1 MEQKNAWEA
10 MFSLLP
16 PTGVDLD
23 KAEEALMGK
32 GEVDPS
38 IKLKAEIQQRT
49 DEFLMDPAGFLSANA
64 SDPRVSRWTRLAT
77 GLGVSVAGT
86 SPAEAAPPSKRT
98 LSASALMSASVGD
111 GTPTAPVFGSG
122 KAGGLSPDDDD
133 RPKRDRDKDKRKSKD
148 RGEVILGKG
157 RTSVAEEAST
167 PDIPPAD
174 STPGL
179 VPAFQYIQDRG
190 RVDGELVR
198 ERTAATR
205 RETPAAQKRR
215 LDAEA
220 AERRRRLDEDAAE
233 RQRRMAEEE
242 EALRRRLAIQAEA
255 DEKKRLAELRL
266 AAEKQRLDE
275 EAEVRREERKRARE
289 EARERKP
296 PEPSLDRNL
305 PPLGMT
311 VIQSPKYIEL
321 RDRLMTAVQS
331 ERRGETGAE
340 DEVRKLGREI
350 TRLAGSRNRLEE
362 LAGGMLHRMR
372 RSLAQW
378 QDVHDP
384 KAFQASYITGIYPD

>member
-1 MEQKNAWEA
+1 MNTKTAWGALFSKAPSKGMDLDAAAQVLDGVDQIDPSDAAGLSNEVIDRAEEFLLDPADFIAQNADDPRAGKWQQLA
-10 MFSLLP
+10 GATSP
-16 PTGVDLD
+16 PTS
-23 KAEEALMGK
+23 APA
-32 GEVDPS
+32 PS
-38 IKLKAEIQQRT
+38 R
-49 DEFLMDPAGFLSANA
+49 P
-64 SDPRVSRWTRLAT
+64 
-77 GLGVSVAGT
+77 
-86 SPAEAAPPSKRT
+86 AAPPPPAATPVPAT
-98 LSASALMSASVGD
+98 LLPLPSAVAPGLSVSTLRRAKVGST
-111 GTPTAPVFGSG
+111 TPTL
-122 KAGGLSPDDDD
+122 GGLSLS
-133 RPKRDRDKDKRKSKD
+133 RRDVG
-148 RGEVILGKG
+148 GEVILGDKG
-157 RTSVAEEAST
+157 STSVAEETPT
-167 PDIPPAD
+167 PDIPPVD

-179 VPAFQYIQDRG
+179 VRAFQFIQDQG

-275 EAEVRREERKRARE
+275 EAEVRMEERKRARE

-296 PEPSLDRNL
+296 PEPPLDRNL

-362 LAGGMLHRMR
+362 LAGGMLHQMR
-372 RSLAQW
+372 RSLAEW

-384 KAFQASYITGIYPD
+384 KAFQASYITGIYAD

>member
-1 MEQKNAWEA
+1 MEEKNAWEA
-10 MFSLLP
+10 MFSLVP

-23 KAEEALMGK
+23 KAEATLMGK
-32 GEVDPS
+32 GEVDPR
-38 IKLKAEIQQRT
+38 IKLKPEIERRT
-49 DEFLMDPAGFLSANA
+49 NEFLMDPTGFLSANA
-64 SDPRVSRWTRLAT
+64 SDPRVPRWTRLAT

-86 SPAEAAPPSKRT
+86 SPAEAAPPPKRT

-111 GTPTAPVFGSG
+111 GTPTAPVLGTG
-122 KAGGLSPDDDD
+122 KAGEASTDGEPRLIDKEKKRS
-133 RPKRDRDKDKRKSKD
+133 RDRGDGAPSD
-148 RGEVILGKG
+148 KG
-157 RTSVAEEAST
+157 RTSVAEETPT

-242 EALRRRLAIQAEA
+242 EALRRRLAIEAEA

-289 EARERKP
+289 RKP
-296 PEPSLDRNL
+296 PEPPLDRNL

-311 VIQSPKYIEL
+311 VIQSPKYIEF

-350 TRLAGSRNRLEE
+350 TRLAGSSNRLEE

-372 RSLAQW
+372 RSLAEW